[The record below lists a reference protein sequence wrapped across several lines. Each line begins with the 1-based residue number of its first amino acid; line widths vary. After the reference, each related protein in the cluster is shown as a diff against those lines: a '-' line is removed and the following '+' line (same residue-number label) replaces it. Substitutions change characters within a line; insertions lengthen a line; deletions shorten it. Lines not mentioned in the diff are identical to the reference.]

1 MNLLSAVLFF
11 CVIVQIQCMSGYAHA
26 ATIQWNTFLGGTTAD
41 ESLGVVHDNSGNIYV
56 TGYSYG
62 TWGTPIRAWS
72 GHTDAFVAKLN
83 SSGVLQWNTFLGSDN
98 NDTATD
104 IAIDSSGNIYV
115 TGYSN
120 TSWGTPIHAHSSDA
134 PHMDAF
140 VAKLNPSGTLIWHT
154 FMGGADLDFGAAV
167 SVDKSGNI
175 YIAGNS
181 ENSWGTPVT
190 AHGNTG
196 WGGFVAK
203 LNNSGILQWNTFIEP
218 AVYSNCT
225 AIAATDSGTVY
236 VAGETGSTWGNPIAA
251 YSGDR
256 DGFLAEYNTAGVRQ
270 WNTFFGSAESDT
282 VTAMTTGNSGIYITG
297 ESDDSWGTPVSPH
310 SVQYNIDVYAV
321 RFSTSGEKIWN
332 TFMGS
337 RVETDFGSGISLDSA
352 ANIYVTGTSSGPWG
366 NGAASYSGDDD
377 IFVNRLNSAGQ
388 GQGNVFLGSEDSDS
402 GNDITVEQS
411 GKVIV
416 VGTSH
421 NSWGTP
427 IRPHG
432 QEAGYNDGFAVKLEL
447 VAQPSPAATSC
458 TFVVI
463 PLPGGK
469 AVTICL

>member
-1 MNLLSAVLFF
+1 
-11 CVIVQIQCMSGYAHA
+11 
-26 ATIQWNTFLGGTTAD
+26 
-41 ESLGVVHDNSGNIYV
+41 
-56 TGYSYG
+56 
-62 TWGTPIRAWS
+62 
-72 GHTDAFVAKLN
+72 
-83 SSGVLQWNTFLGSDN
+83 
-98 NDTATD
+98 
-104 IAIDSSGNIYV
+104 
-115 TGYSN
+115 
-120 TSWGTPIHAHSSDA
+120 
-134 PHMDAF
+134 
-140 VAKLNPSGTLIWHT
+140 
-154 FMGGADLDFGAAV
+154 
-167 SVDKSGNI
+167 
-175 YIAGNS
+175 
-181 ENSWGTPVT
+181 
-190 AHGNTG
+190 
-196 WGGFVAK
+196 
-203 LNNSGILQWNTFIEP
+203 
-218 AVYSNCT
+218 
-225 AIAATDSGTVY
+225 
-236 VAGETGSTWGNPIAA
+236 
-251 YSGDR
+251 
-256 DGFLAEYNTAGVRQ
+256 
-270 WNTFFGSAESDT
+270 
-282 VTAMTTGNSGIYITG
+282 MTTGNSGIYITG

-432 QEAGYNDGFAVKLEL
+432 QEKGYNDGVAVKLEL
-447 VAQPSPAATSC
+447 AAQPSPAATSC